1 MSDISVMTEI
11 SDIKSRVT
19 APAVE
24 RFILHWGEM
33 GEAWGVNRS
42 VSQIHALLYVSD
54 RPMTA
59 EDIAA
64 ALAMARS
71 NVSTSLRVLL
81 DWNLIKRVPVM
92 GDRRDYYEAEA
103 DMLEMIRRIAQGRKA
118 RELDPALAT
127 LRACVAEAE
136 RDRAVSPTAKA
147 RFKDMLSVMEGVDKS
162 FAEVMRLPSPVLL
175 RLIRMGGAVTRLIP
189 KGRKG

>member
-1 MSDISVMTEI
+1 MTEMTVQ
-11 SDIKSRVT
+11 DRPV

-24 RFILHWGEM
+24 RFILQWGDM

-54 RPMTA
+54 KPMTA

-64 ALAMARS
+64 VLTMARS
-71 NVSTSLRVLL
+71 NVSTSLRELL
-81 DWNLIKRVPVM
+81 GWNLIKRVPIL

-103 DMLEMIRRIAQGRKA
+103 DMLEMIRRIAMGRKA

-127 LRACVAEAE
+127 LRECVAEAE
-136 RDRAVSPTAKA
+136 RDRSVSPTAKT
-147 RFKDMLSVMEGVDKS
+147 RFKQMLDVMEGVDRS
-162 FAEVMRLPSPVLL
+162 FNEVMRLPSPLL
-175 RLIRMGGAVTRLIP
+175 SKLIRMGGAVARLVSP
-189 KGRKG
+189 VRKKGA

>member
-1 MSDISVMTEI
+1 MTEI